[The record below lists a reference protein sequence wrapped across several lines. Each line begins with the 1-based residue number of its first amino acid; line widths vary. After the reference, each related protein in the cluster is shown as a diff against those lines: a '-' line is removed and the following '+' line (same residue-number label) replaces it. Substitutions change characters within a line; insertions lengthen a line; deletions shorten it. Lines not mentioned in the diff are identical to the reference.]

1 MDVYQ
6 RRRLVAL
13 SALAAVFILLVL
25 LIRSCG
31 GDDEEPAPLAGPVS
45 GASGVQGGVL
55 SQDQYIAEA
64 DDACLQANTSLA
76 AVDESDAQ
84 QAASDKAEI
93 LAGELSGIQSLSAP
107 EEDPDTLNSFLD
119 ALDKQ
124 VKAYEDQA
132 TAAERGDDAT
142 VAELDTTISK
152 QASKAQKAAEDYGFD
167 VCGDTSQTDEG
178 GGSDEAETTTTT
190 DTEGTESDTGA
201 VVPTTTTPAVTTTT
215 PVTPTETTPAPSD
228 EGGATPAPTP
238 APSDGGDESSGSGG
252 VTP

>member
-25 LIRSCG
+25 LVRSCG

-45 GASGVQGGVL
+45 GASGVQGSVL
-55 SQDQYIAEA
+55 TKEQYTSEA
-64 DDACLQANTSLA
+64 DDACLQANTSLVG
-76 AVDESDAQ
+76 VDEADAQ

-93 LAGELSGIQSLSAP
+93 LAGELSAIQSLSAP
-107 EEDPDTLNSFLD
+107 EDDANTLNSFLD

-152 QASKAQKAAEDYGFD
+152 QASKAENAAKDYGFE
-167 VCGDTSQTDEG
+167 VCGDTSKTDEG
-178 GGSDEAETTTTT
+178 SATDETETTPT
-190 DTEGTESDTGA
+190 DTEATESDTGA
-201 VVPTTTTPAVTTTT
+201 VAPTTTTPAVTTTT
-215 PVTPTETTPAPSD
+215 PVAPTETAPAPSD
-228 EGGATPAPTP
+228 EGGATPAAPAP
-238 APSDGGDESSGSGG
+238 APSDSGDASSSGG